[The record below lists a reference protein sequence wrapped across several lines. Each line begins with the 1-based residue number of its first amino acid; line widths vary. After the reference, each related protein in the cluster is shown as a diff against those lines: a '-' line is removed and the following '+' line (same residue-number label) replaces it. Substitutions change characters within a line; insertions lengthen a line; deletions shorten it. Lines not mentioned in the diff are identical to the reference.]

1 VVFGSSPRVWGK
13 EGKRHLQWE
22 TSRIIPTRVGKSAT
36 RRAGSPQTSDHP
48 HACGEKP
55 VVFEVQDVLDGS
67 SPRVWGKGVL
77 AIAVVFDFRII
88 PTRVGKRTTS
98 RHS

>member
-1 VVFGSSPRVWGK
+1 M
-13 EGKRHLQWE
+13 
-22 TSRIIPTRVGKSAT
+22 
-36 RRAGSPQTSDHP
+36 
-48 HACGEKP
+48 
-55 VVFEVQDVLDGS
+55 VFEVQDVLDGS